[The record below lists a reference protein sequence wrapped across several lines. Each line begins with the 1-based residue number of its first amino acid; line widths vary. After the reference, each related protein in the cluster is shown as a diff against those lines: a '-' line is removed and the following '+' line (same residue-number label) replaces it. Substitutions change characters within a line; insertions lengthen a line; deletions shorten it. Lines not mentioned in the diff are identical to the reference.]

1 MCIENEYYLNSEWS
15 LRWLT
20 TPLKQLLTSP
30 DYIIYRMMDK
40 NEIYTVI
47 QIGQK
52 KNVILNKK
60 FYFQK
65 FNLVNVNIAKPE
77 VDSKFKLCRLIIKPD
92 TLTTELW
99 QYSSKW
105 TVDTNNLFRK
115 HLNRHLRRS
124 FKIYKSRCSK
134 VP

>member
-1 MCIENEYYLNSEWS
+1 MTFKVANNTFEIVSHINE
-15 LRWLT
+15 
-20 TPLKQLLTSP
+20 KSP
-30 DYIIYRMMDK
+30 DYKIYRMMDK

-52 KNVILNKK
+52 KC
-60 FYFQK
+60 YFGQKK

-77 VDSKFKLCRLIIKPD
+77 VDSKFKICRLIIKPD
-92 TLTTELW
+92 TLTTELE

-124 FKIYKSRCSK
+124 FKIYKSRCSE

>member
-1 MCIENEYYLNSEWS
+1 MKFKVAHNTFETASHIY
-15 LRWLT
+15 
-20 TPLKQLLTSP
+20 KKSP

-52 KNVILNKK
+52 KNAILEKK

-77 VDSKFKLCRLIIKPD
+77 VDSKFKICRLIIKPD
-92 TLTTELW
+92 TLTTEL
-99 QYSSKW
+99 
-105 TVDTNNLFRK
+105 
-115 HLNRHLRRS
+115 
-124 FKIYKSRCSK
+124 
-134 VP
+134 